1 LTQSRAT
8 ILGILA
14 LLFWSSTVAF
24 SRSLAETLGTLTA
37 SSCIFLLGGAVACA
51 ARIVSTQGFRRVS
64 LPPFTYLVGCGFL
77 FVVYMVCL
85 YVAIG
90 FASDRQEV
98 LEVALINYLWPALT
112 LAFAIPILKKKAQV
126 WLVFGVFLG
135 FVGVFLATFSGE
147 SFSWRTFAEN
157 MAVNYLP
164 YVFAFVAAVSWA
176 LYSNLSRLWGGQTE
190 SGGVPLF
197 LLLSGVVFVS
207 LRVFTPEDTRWTFR
221 SMLELVYMMVFPTA
235 LGYVFWDEAMRK
247 GRIILVA
254 SLSYL
259 TPLLS
264 AIIATV
270 YLGVKA
276 GWSLW
281 IGCML
286 VVAGA
291 AVCKLSVKEDL
302 EGMEPSTEKY

>member
-37 SSCIFLLGGAVACA
+37 SSCIFLLGGALACV
-51 ARIVSTQGFRRVS
+51 ARIVSTQGFRRFS
-64 LPPFTYLVGCGFL
+64 LPPRAYLVGCGFL

-90 FASDRQEV
+90 FAFDRQQV

-112 LAFAIPILKKKAQV
+112 LVFAIPILRKKAQV
-126 WLVFGVFLG
+126 WLVFGVFIG
-135 FVGVFLATFSGE
+135 FVGVFFATFSGE
-147 SFSWRTFAEN
+147 SFSWQAFAEN
-157 MAVNYLP
+157 VGVNYVP

-197 LLLSGVVFVS
+197 LLLSGLVFVS
-207 LRVFTPEDTRWTFR
+207 LRVLSPENTRWTFR

-264 AIIATV
+264 AIIATT
-270 YLGVKA
+270 YLGVRA
-276 GWSLW
+276 GWNLW
-281 IGCML
+281 IGCIL

-302 EGMEPSTEKY
+302 EGVESSTKKH